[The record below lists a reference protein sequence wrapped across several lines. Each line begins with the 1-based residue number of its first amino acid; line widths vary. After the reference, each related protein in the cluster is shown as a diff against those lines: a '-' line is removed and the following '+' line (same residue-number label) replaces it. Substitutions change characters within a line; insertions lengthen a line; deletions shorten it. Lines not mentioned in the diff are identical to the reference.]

1 MQSVNGFVKLH
12 RKLLQWGWY
21 KDHVVKDLFLHLL
34 LTANFEDTEWQGIT
48 LHPGDLVTSY
58 KSLSDDLGFSEQQ
71 IRTALKKLKTTQEIT
86 CKSTNKYTVVTV
98 VNWGNYQFVD
108 YYVNTQSNIP
118 ITNEQQTNN
127 KQITTDKEY
136 KNIRN
141 KELSRDNNIACACEK
156 FPDISHLSVVSQK
169 MIREYWANGI
179 PLPEEFQDLI
189 GGKE

>member
-1 MQSVNGFVKLH
+1 MQSINGFVKLH

-34 LTANFEDTEWQGIT
+34 LTANFDETEWQGIT

-86 CKSTNKYTVVTV
+86 SKSTNKFTVITV

-108 YYVNTQSNIP
+108 YYINTQSNIP

-141 KELSRDNNIACACEK
+141 KELLNNNACVRAEY
-156 FPDISHLSVVSQK
+156 PDISHLSVVSQN
-169 MIREYWANGI
+169 MIRSYWANGV
-179 PLPEEFQDLI
+179 PLPEEFEQLI
-189 GGKE
+189 GGKQE